1 MSKKKVFKIEVA
13 GVPIKVTKKR
23 VKHLRIVAYPSSG
36 EVRISSPEHI
46 SENEIIKF
54 ASSRA
59 DWIKKHLKNPD
70 VVQLKKV
77 PDFSDG
83 STHHIWGEPYTL
95 KLIDHAEQ
103 YSVRVDGDRQIY
115 MTAVAGSGD
124 DVKERVMREWYRR
137 SIKARIPGLI
147 KKWEPVMSV
156 EVKDWGVKKMK
167 TRWGTCNT
175 RDKRIWLNLELAKR
189 KPVFLEYI
197 VVHEMTHLLERG
209 HSSRFY
215 RLMDT
220 FMPEWREIDQQLG
233 GKHWKKRSC

>member
-1 MSKKKVFKIEVA
+1 MGHKKVFKIEVA

-46 SENEIIKF
+46 SENEIKEF
-54 ASSRA
+54 AASRA
-59 DWIKKHLKNPD
+59 DWIRKHLKNPEI
-70 VVQLKKV
+70 VQLKKV

-95 KLIDHAEQ
+95 RLRDHTEQ
-103 YSVRVDGDRQIY
+103 YSIRVDGARQIH
-115 MTAVAGSGD
+115 MTAVKGSSD

-156 EVKDWGVKKMK
+156 NVKDWGVKKMK

-189 KPVFLEYI
+189 TPLFLEYI

-209 HSSRFY
+209 HTSRFY

-220 FMPEWREIDQQLG
+220 FMPEWRKIDQQLG
-233 GKHWKKRSC
+233 GKHWKKR